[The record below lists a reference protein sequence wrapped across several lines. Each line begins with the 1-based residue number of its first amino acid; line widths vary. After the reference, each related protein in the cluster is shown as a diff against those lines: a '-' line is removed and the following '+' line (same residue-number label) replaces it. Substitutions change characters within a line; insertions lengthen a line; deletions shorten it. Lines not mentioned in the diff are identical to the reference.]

1 MILAY
6 NIVSEPEIVDRIKHK
21 YQIIFDKTTEVSG
34 FEYMNEAICVM
45 ANKGWRCVSI
55 TSTRS
60 SGGSGFASEH
70 YIFAL
75 MERREECES

>member
-6 NIVSEPEIVDRIKHK
+6 NIVSEPEIIDGIKHK
-21 YQIIFDKTTEVSG
+21 YQIIYDKTTEVSG
-34 FEYMNEAICVM
+34 FKYLNEAICII
-45 ANKGWRCVSI
+45 ATKGWRCVSI

-70 YIFAL
+70 HIFAL
-75 MERREECES
+75 MERREKYE